1 MYLNDVNKDEQPRG
15 FFLTLVPHNANYQIS
30 NIPKIF
36 LQLVLILRVSPTIS
50 MSSPL
55 TTELGSNKSVTLANS
70 ITYIFVQAG
79 HKIELK
85 AQGSTFCVNRS
96 YNRDNGH
103 FL

>member
-15 FFLTLVPHNANYQIS
+15 IFLTLVPHNANYQIS

-55 TTELGSNKSVTLANS
+55 TTELGTNKSVTLANS
-70 ITYIFVQAG
+70 TTYIFA
-79 HKIELK
+79 LR
-85 AQGSTFCVNRS
+85 QGTKL
-96 YNRDNGH
+96 Y
-103 FL
+103 

>member
-1 MYLNDVNKDEQPRG
+1 MMSIKTSNPRG
-15 FFLTLVPHNANYQIS
+15 IFLTLVPHNANYQIS

-70 ITYIFVQAG
+70 TTYIFVQAG

-85 AQGSTFCVNRS
+85 AHGSTFCEYVTANF
-96 YNRDNGH
+96 DI
-103 FL
+103 